1 MLPIMYIEDDAID
14 AMTVKRAFGEL
25 KVKNEL
31 IHKLNGEEALEYLT
45 GNGHKKPCVILLD
58 LNMPKMD
65 GITFLRRVKLDEELK
80 GIPVIVLTT
89 SREERDIAESFKL
102 SAAGYIIKPIDY
114 KKFVEAIRTLDLYWT
129 LCELP
134 DGE

>member
-1 MLPIMYIEDDAID
+1 MFIEDDDID
-14 AMTVKRAFGEL
+14 AMTIKRAFGEL

-31 IHKLNGEEALEYLT
+31 IPKLNGEEALEYLT
-45 GNGHKKPCVILLD
+45 GNGNKKPCVILLD

-65 GITFLRRVKLDEELK
+65 GIVFLKRIKMDEELK
-80 GIPVIVLTT
+80 VIPVIVLTT

-102 SAAGYIIKPIDY
+102 SAAGYIIKPLDY
-114 KKFVEAIRTLDLYWT
+114 KKFVDAIRTLGLYWT